1 MFLIRLFIILVITL
15 CSFSIEA
22 SFASSGSEIQATTI
36 SGTTSIKT
44 KEIEK
49 SGSETEVSTS
59 TEEEKIEEKKTEKNA
74 QKIILEVYKIQGNKI
89 LKDMDASI
97 EKVNSNPKIR
107 IDIYSSI
114 QKTLE
119 LRKQKVEKGVM
130 STESKWILVWYIDYM
145 VTAIEKKKKNLE

>member
-1 MFLIRLFIILVITL
+1 L
-15 CSFSIEA
+15 SIEV
-22 SFASSGSEIQATTI
+22 SFASSGSEIQTNTI

-49 SGSETEVSTS
+49 SGSETEVSIS

-130 STESKWILVWYIDYM
+130 STESK
-145 VTAIEKKKKNLE
+145 